1 MSSTSHRILIVD
13 DNPAIHEDFRKT
25 LVPPELT
32 PQLDD
37 LEAMLFETTAT
48 SSRTAMSFE
57 LVSAMQGQDALAL
70 VTAAKHSG
78 RPFALAFV
86 DMRMPPGWDGL
97 ETIEH
102 LWAVDPDLQIVI
114 CSAHSDYSWAEIDKR
129 LQARESVLILKK
141 PFDTIEVVQ
150 CAHALTTKWSL
161 VRKVRAQVEE
171 LEVTVKTR
179 TLALELA
186 NQDLTAEMKKRA
198 EIEATVRMGQKLE
211 AIGRLASG
219 IAHEINTPVQY
230 VGDHLQFLREGTL
243 DLVSAATTMVCVA
256 SAARTAT
263 NSALIEQLTAIM
275 QGIDLD
281 YLAKAIPESL
291 TSAEDGI
298 QRIAKIVRTM
308 KELAHPGSRDL
319 ASVDLGK
326 LLEGAID
333 VAARTHRD
341 LFDVETE
348 LVELPLVTCFRDDL
362 SQVFINIL
370 VNATQAIEDHPER
383 RGKLRIASRV
393 EGPDVVITIG
403 DNAGGIPETARE
415 KVFEAFFTTKEV
427 GRGTGQG
434 LAISRSIIVE
444 RHGGALTFETATGVG
459 TTFSI
464 RLPIAGPRAATT
476 APLQLAV

>member
-1 MSSTSHRILIVD
+1 MSSISHRILIVD
-13 DNPAIHEDFRKT
+13 DSPAIHEDFRKT

-32 PQLDD
+32 TQLDE
-37 LEAMLFETTAT
+37 LEAMLFETTAVPV
-48 SSRTAMSFE
+48 RRAMSFE

-70 VTAAKHSG
+70 VTEAKGSG

-114 CSAHSDYSWAEIDKR
+114 CSAHSDYSWSDIDER
-129 LQARESVLILKK
+129 LHARESVLILKK

-161 VRKVRAQVEE
+161 VHKVRAQVEG
-171 LEVTVKTR
+171 LEAAVKAR
-179 TLALELA
+179 TFQLEL
-186 NQDLTAEMKKRA
+186 EMKKRT

-230 VGDHLQFLREGTL
+230 VGDHLQFLREGAL

-256 SAARTAT
+256 SASRTAT

-275 QGIDLD
+275 EGIDLD

-291 TSAEDGI
+291 ASAEDGI

-319 ASVDLGK
+319 ASVDIGR
-326 LLEGAID
+326 LLEAAID
-333 VAARTHRD
+333 AAARTHRD
-341 LFDVETE
+341 LLDVETRFA
-348 LVELPLVTCFRDDL
+348 ELPPITCFRDDL
-362 SQVFINIL
+362 SQVFINII
-370 VNATQAIEDHPER
+370 VNATQAMEDHPER
-383 RGKLRIASRV
+383 RGMLVIESRV
-393 EGPDVVITIG
+393 DGPDVVVTIG
-403 DNAGGIPETARE
+403 DNAGGIPEAARE
-415 KVFEAFFTTKEV
+415 KVFEAFFTTKDV

-434 LAISRSIIVE
+434 LAISRSIIVD
-444 RHGGALTFETATGVG
+444 RHGGTLTFETETGVG
-459 TTFSI
+459 TTFAI
-464 RLPIAGPRAATT
+464 RLPIAGPPVALAA
-476 APLQLAV
+476 

>member
-1 MSSTSHRILIVD
+1 
-13 DNPAIHEDFRKT
+13 
-25 LVPPELT
+25 
-32 PQLDD
+32 
-37 LEAMLFETTAT
+37 
-48 SSRTAMSFE
+48 
-57 LVSAMQGQDALAL
+57 MQGQDAFALAIE
-70 VTAAKHSG
+70 AKHSG

-114 CSAHSDYSWAEIDKR
+114 CSAHSDYSWSDIDER
-129 LQARESVLILKK
+129 LHARESVLILKK

-161 VRKVRAQVEE
+161 MKKVRTQVEE
-171 LEVTVKTR
+171 LEVTVKAR

-186 NQDLTAEMKKRA
+186 NQGLTAEMKKRT
-198 EIEATVRMGQKLE
+198 EIEATLRMGQKLE

-230 VGDHLQFLREGTL
+230 VGHHLQFLREGAL

-256 SAARTAT
+256 SAARTST
-263 NSALIEQLTAIM
+263 NSALIEQLIAIA

-281 YLAKAIPESL
+281 YLTQAIPESL
-291 TSAEDGI
+291 ASAEDGI
-298 QRIAKIVRTM
+298 HRIAKIVRTM
-308 KELAHPGSRDL
+308 KELAHPGSRSL
-319 ASVDLGK
+319 ASVDVGR

-341 LFDVETE
+341 CIDVETRFA
-348 LVELPLVTCFRDDL
+348 ELPPVTCFRDDL
-362 SQVFINIL
+362 SQVFINII

-383 RGKLRIASRV
+383 RGKLVITSRV
-393 EGPDVVITIG
+393 DGPDVVVTIA
-403 DNAGGIPETARE
+403 DNAGGIPEAARD
-415 KVFEAFFTTKEV
+415 KVFEAFFTTKDV

-434 LAISRSIIVE
+434 LAISRSIIVD
-444 RHGGALTFETATGVG
+444 RHGGTLTFETETGVG

-464 RLPIAGPRAATT
+464 RLPIAGPPVALAA
-476 APLQLAV
+476 

>member
-1 MSSTSHRILIVD
+1 MSSISHRILIVD

-37 LEAMLFETTAT
+37 LEAMLFDTTAAPA
-48 SSRTAMSFE
+48 RTAMSFE

-70 VTAAKHSG
+70 MTEAKRTG

-114 CSAHSDYSWAEIDKR
+114 CSAHSDYSWSDIDER
-129 LQARESVLILKK
+129 LHMRESVLILKK

-161 VRKVRAQVEE
+161 VRRVRTQVEE
-171 LEVTVKTR
+171 LELAVKAR
-179 TLALELA
+179 THELEL
-186 NQDLTAEMKKRA
+186 EMKKRT
-198 EIEATVRMGQKLE
+198 EIEATARMGQKLE

-230 VGDHLQFLREGTL
+230 VGDHLQFLREGAL

-291 TSAEDGI
+291 ASAEDGI
-298 QRIAKIVRTM
+298 HRIAKIVRTM
-308 KELAHPGSRDL
+308 KELAHPGSRAL
-319 ASVDLGK
+319 ASADIGR

-341 LFDVETE
+341 LLDVETRFA
-348 LVELPLVTCFRDDL
+348 ELPPITCFRDDL

-370 VNATQAIEDHPER
+370 VNATQAIEEHPER
-383 RGKLRIASRV
+383 RGKLVVESRV
-393 EGPDVVITIG
+393 EGPDVIVTIA
-403 DNAGGIPETARE
+403 DNAGGIPEAARE

-434 LAISRSIIVE
+434 LAISRSIIVD
-444 RHGGALTFETATGVG
+444 RHGGTLTFETETGVG

-464 RLPIAGPRAATT
+464 RIPIAGPPVALAA
-476 APLQLAV
+476 